1 MPQGFFITFEG
12 LDGCGKSTQLR
23 KLAEYLSSQGMDIVV
38 TRQPGG
44 TAFGDRL
51 RSIVLD
57 SRTGSLAPFAE
68 LAVMFADRAQC
79 IAEVIGP
86 ALTAGKVVLCDRF
99 TDSTEAYQ
107 GGGRELGREVVLEMH
122 RLVCGNLK
130 PDLTILLQPDFATSL
145 SRARR
150 RNDRQASAGKDEGRF
165 EREQEAF
172 FTRVRDTYQAIAAR
186 EPVRVVT
193 LDGDASIDV
202 MHQRIVELV
211 EGRLAEVRS
220 AL

>member
-1 MPQGFFITFEG
+1 
-12 LDGCGKSTQLR
+12 
-23 KLAEYLSSQGMDIVV
+23 
-38 TRQPGG
+38 
-44 TAFGDRL
+44 
-51 RSIVLD
+51 
-57 SRTGSLAPFAE
+57 
-68 LAVMFADRAQC
+68 
-79 IAEVIGP
+79 
-86 ALTAGKVVLCDRF
+86 
-99 TDSTEAYQ
+99 
-107 GGGRELGREVVLEMH
+107 MH

-172 FTRVRDTYQAIAAR
+172 FTRVRETYQAIAAR

-202 MHQRIVELV
+202 THERIVELV
-211 EGRLAEVRS
+211 EGRMAEVRS

>member
-23 KLAEYLSSQGMDIVV
+23 KLAEHLESRGVGIVV

-44 TAFGDRL
+44 TPFGDRL
-51 RSIVLD
+51 RAVVLD
-57 SRTGSLAPFAE
+57 SRTGSLASKAE
-68 LAVMFADRAQC
+68 LALMFADRAQA
-79 IAEVIGP
+79 IADVIAP
-86 ALTAGKVVLCDRF
+86 ALADGKVVLCDRF

-107 GGGRELGREVVLEMH
+107 GGGRELGSEVVLEMH
-122 RLVCGNLK
+122 RLVCANLQ

-150 RNDRQASAGKDEGRF
+150 RNDRQSAAGKDEGRF

-172 FTRVRDTYQAIAAR
+172 FARVQDAYAAIAAR
-186 EPVRVVT
+186 EPFRVVT
-193 LDGDASIDV
+193 LDGDGPIDAV
-202 MHQRIVELV
+202 HERIVQLV
-211 EGRLAEVRS
+211 EERMAARTR
-220 AL
+220 